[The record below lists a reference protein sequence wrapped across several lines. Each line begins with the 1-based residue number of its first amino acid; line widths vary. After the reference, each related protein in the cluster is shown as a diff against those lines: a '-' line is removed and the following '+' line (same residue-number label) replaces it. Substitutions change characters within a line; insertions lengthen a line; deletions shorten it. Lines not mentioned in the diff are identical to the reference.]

1 LKTIGADP
9 SKFGLQ
15 TLRSGG
21 ATMAAK
27 SGVSESVFL
36 RHGRW
41 KAAQA
46 KDIYVDDDLDQRL
59 FVFKFLEP

>member
-1 LKTIGADP
+1 
-9 SKFGLQ
+9 
-15 TLRSGG
+15 
-21 ATMAAK
+21 MAAK